1 MSSVDGAGLGFLL
14 GIVWLWLIWSR
25 RKEKEEEEARNT
37 CPKVAANSTAT
48 GNRRFE
54 TAKE

>member
-37 CPKVAANSTAT
+37 CPKVA
-48 GNRRFE
+48 
-54 TAKE
+54 